1 MKLVVLKPDNIG
13 DFVMASGG
21 IRLLAEAAGED
32 NLVLAVKSDVAPL
45 ARREFPRA
53 RVIRLPIRARRKGT
67 NTTAVNLAACLPA
80 LVRLACTRADAVVCL
95 RDQRTFL
102 HTLLFLAP
110 RAARRVACENSLPR
124 ARESRWGWWERA
136 VRKIF
141 RPSLLPY
148 PAPAPGLPSDLGA
161 HRAVVSAVL
170 GREVTALE
178 VMPRLRAAWQ
188 PGVGDSWLLCP
199 LSSKDS
205 KNYDAAKWAA
215 ALREVGDLV
224 PSGGIRLAGAPDQAA
239 RLREFASSLRG
250 AGVPCAVNVDTSVP
264 LPDFC
269 AVVASA
275 GLVLTVD
282 TAAAH
287 LACAAGTPAV
297 MVTNGNNQGV
307 YGPYSPNGRQVWL
320 MADLPK
326 GETEG
331 VAGKDRGLGGG
342 GGDSGGF
349 AGEGGV

>member
-1 MKLVVLKPDNIG
+1 VKLVILKPDNIG

-21 IRLLAEAAGED
+21 IRVLAEAAGEG
-32 NLVLAVKSDVAPL
+32 NLVLAVKSDVASL

-53 RVIRLPIRARRKGT
+53 RVVRLPIRARRKGT
-67 NTTAVNLAACLPA
+67 NTTAVNLASCLPA
-80 LVRLACTRADAVVCL
+80 LVRLAATRADAVVCL
-95 RDQRTFL
+95 RDKRTFL
-102 HTLLFLAP
+102 HSLLFLAP
-110 RAARRVACENSLPR
+110 RAGRRVACENSLPR

-136 VRKIF
+136 VRKVF

-170 GREVTALE
+170 GHEVAAAGI
-178 VMPRLRAAWQ
+178 MPRLRVAWQ
-188 PGVGDSWLLCP
+188 PGGDNWLLSP

-205 KNYDAAKWAA
+205 KNYDPAKWAA

-224 PSGGIRLAGAPDQAA
+224 PPGGIRLAGAPDQAA
-239 RLREFASSLRG
+239 RLREFASALRG
-250 AGVPCAVNVDTSVP
+250 CGLTCAVNVDAPVP

-275 GLVLTVD
+275 ALVLTVD

-297 MVTNGNNQGV
+297 VVTNGNNKGV

-326 GETEG
+326 GRRKEWREQIG
-331 VAGKDRGLGGG
+331 ASEVAGAIRGVLG
-342 GGDSGGF
+342 
-349 AGEGGV
+349 ARVE